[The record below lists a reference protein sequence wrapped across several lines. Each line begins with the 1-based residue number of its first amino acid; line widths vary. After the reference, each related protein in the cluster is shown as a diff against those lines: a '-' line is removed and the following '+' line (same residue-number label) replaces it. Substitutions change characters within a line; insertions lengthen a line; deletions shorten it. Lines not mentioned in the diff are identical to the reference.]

1 LRLDLDSAGQL
12 SLSGGLDFLDR
23 GFDSG
28 HGAI

>member
-23 GFDSG
+23 GFDGG